1 MEMCSELSPLCHAK
15 QPASLAKPRQR
26 KKKKKEEED
35 KLLFQLKDSVAW

>member
-26 KKKKKEEED
+26 KKKKKEEG